1 MMMYTTA
8 ACLVALLISPTVSQ
22 EGGSEGTPPIIG
34 DILGVSVDEL
44 QGGGTVHITG
54 AVLTALPDSSDLRVE
69 TFGTGSHAPVPLRR
83 VSSARV
89 CVEFKYGPDGHHP
102 VLKSDDHAAQI
113 VFNESKLISDDHA
126 GYAESIFPQDPNHDA
141 QGRPIPIQQNTC
153 KDKAYP
159 NVQYEQGQLFQV
171 TSAGHATAVRFFAA
185 ALERGAHEARIWR
198 MTDNQKLA
206 EATIPASALNGTSRW
221 IQHAISPVQLT
232 VGVSYMVTVTTG
244 TDQWHAWAGCPACW
258 LPAGTNSHHITWPAS
273 SARFGT
279 VVGSI
284 PTRTPRY
291 GESYLKDI
299 VFCTG
304 TGSDPCGPPAPP
316 PVPAEIH
323 IAGPSFVERPPNIA
337 GMRRAT
343 YRAQGVDQSGKDLQ
357 PAFLRNLAWSVAGG
371 APAGVSLAKVSQTL
385 PQSPCLAVLKV
396 DGNLTAD
403 TILNLTA
410 SIPNSTTS
418 AAILSMRITVA
429 LLKATAVTVTGPAAV
444 NLNVTSAEMHSY
456 KATVGG
462 GDGDGGDGRRG
473 RRRRRRAAAVAAAA
487 AVVTLRGVEVRA
499 GGPHQACVGVGP
511 GAACVLRGCE
521 LGVVL
526 VERGA
531 RCTLHR
537 CTVRDSP
544 TGGVLVDGG
553 EASLLGSTVERCV
566 EHGVLAVGGAQVTM
580 GEGCVVRHCGSGV
593 AAFGHGG
600 HPGLEGAQPTGAAT
614 PPGPQTRVVLR
625 EVSVAHSRTFGL
637 GATDGGAVRL
647 TQHTMVSGSGEA
659 DYKVQ
664 NHGTIRLRRSATL
677 EG

>member
-1 MMMYTTA
+1 MVVM
-8 ACLVALLISPTVSQ
+8 
-22 EGGSEGTPPIIG
+22 
-34 DILGVSVDEL
+34 
-44 QGGGTVHITG
+44 G
-54 AVLTALPDSSDLRVE
+54 AVATTYD
-69 TFGTGSHAPVPLRR
+69 
-83 VSSARV
+83 
-89 CVEFKYGPDGHHP
+89 
-102 VLKSDDHAAQI
+102 
-113 VFNESKLISDDHA
+113 
-126 GYAESIFPQDPNHDA
+126 
-141 QGRPIPIQQNTC
+141 RP
-153 KDKAYP
+153 A
-159 NVQYEQGQLFQV
+159 
-171 TSAGHATAVRFFAA
+171 
-185 ALERGAHEARIWR
+185 
-198 MTDNQKLA
+198 
-206 EATIPASALNGTSRW
+206 
-221 IQHAISPVQLT
+221 
-232 VGVSYMVTVTTG
+232 
-244 TDQWHAWAGCPACW
+244 
-258 LPAGTNSHHITWPAS
+258 
-273 SARFGT
+273 
-279 VVGSI
+279 
-284 PTRTPRY
+284 
-291 GESYLKDI
+291 
-299 VFCTG
+299 
-304 TGSDPCGPPAPP
+304 
-316 PVPAEIH
+316 
-323 IAGPSFVERPPNIA
+323 
-337 GMRRAT
+337 
-343 YRAQGVDQSGKDLQ
+343 
-357 PAFLRNLAWSVAGG
+357 
-371 APAGVSLAKVSQTL
+371 
-385 PQSPCLAVLKV
+385 
-396 DGNLTAD
+396 
-403 TILNLTA
+403 
-410 SIPNSTTS
+410 
-418 AAILSMRITVA
+418 
-429 LLKATAVTVTGPAAV
+429 GPAAAGATITPPPQPHHV
-444 NLNVTSAEMHSY
+444 LQVTAPTRGAQTGLHGMWGGGG
-456 KATVGG
+456 GG